1 MTQPDLFASVPPPA
15 DAGRPDKDRRDAA
28 ARPAEDAS
36 ADAAPAPE
44 DRPAENR
51 PPADSPAADSPEGSD
66 AGRPVVRLLAGQ
78 ARRPRRGHPWIYSN
92 EIAMDAAARAIAP
105 GEVVRIADAGGE
117 MLGCA
122 TFNPHSLIAA
132 RLLSRDPDEAIDETF
147 LRRRISVAADLRA
160 RLFERP
166 YYRLVHAEGDRLP
179 GLVIDR
185 FDDVFVCQAN
195 TAGMARLLPAI
206 TEALEALFVPRAVVL
221 RADSPARALEGL
233 DAENRLLAGAIDG
246 PVAVEDGGLR
256 AFADVLEGQKT
267 GWYFDQ
273 CENRGFVAGLARG
286 ARMLDLYAYAG
297 GFALRAAAAGAAEAV
312 AVDRSDLALDL
323 GRRAA
328 AENGLEDRCRFVRA
342 EAFAEMARLARE
354 GERFDIVVA
363 DPPSF
368 VKNRRA
374 LKPGLRGYRKLAR
387 MAAALVAPGGFLFIA
402 SCSHNVAADAFA
414 EAVRQGLHDAERGG
428 RILRASGAGP
438 DHPQHPALP
447 ESAYLKALTLQLD

>member
-1 MTQPDLFASVPPPA
+1 MTQPDLFASASPSAPS
-15 DAGRPDKDRRDAA
+15 AA
-28 ARPAEDAS
+28 A
-36 ADAAPAPE
+36 AA
-44 DRPAENR
+44 
-51 PPADSPAADSPEGSD
+51 
-66 AGRPVVRLLAGQ
+66 RPVVRLLSGHV
-78 ARRPRRGHPWIYSN
+78 RRPRRGHPWIYSN
-92 EIAMDAAARAIAP
+92 EIAMDAAARAIGP
-105 GEVVRIADAGGE
+105 GAVVRIADAGGG

-122 TFNPHSLIAA
+122 TFNPRSLIAA
-132 RLLSRDPDEAIDETF
+132 RLLSRDAGEAIDAAF
-147 LRRRISVAADLRA
+147 LRRRINAAAALRA

-166 YYRLVHAEGDRLP
+166 HYRLVHAEGDRLP

-221 RADSPARALEGL
+221 RADTPVRALEGL
-233 DAENRLLAGAIDG
+233 DAESRVLAGAIDG

-256 AFADVLEGQKT
+256 AFADVIEGQKT

-273 CENRGFVAGLARG
+273 CANRGFVADLAPG

-297 GFALRAAAAGAAEAV
+297 GFALRAAAAGASEAI
-312 AVDRSDLALDL
+312 AVDRSEPALDL

-328 AENGLEDRCRFVRA
+328 AENGLGDRCRFVRA
-342 EAFAEMARLARE
+342 EAFAEMARLASE

-368 VKNRRA
+368 VKNRRV

-438 DHPQHPALP
+438 DHPQHSALP